1 MQNAG
6 ILLRAVVQ
14 CSGSVNINQ
23 SSLLKGL
30 IRAVLFLQKAVPL
43 VIMSYD
49 PKFKWSCDSSGL
61 GRDNLGPSHSN
72 IVLREK
78 FFSMKEWTNISCS
91 SRAFSVV

>member
-1 MQNAG
+1 
-6 ILLRAVVQ
+6 
-14 CSGSVNINQ
+14 
-23 SSLLKGL
+23 
-30 IRAVLFLQKAVPL
+30 
-43 VIMSYD
+43 MSYD

-78 FFSMKEWTNISCS
+78 FFSMKEWTNIRSCS

>member
-1 MQNAG
+1 MQWICQHKSEFSAQ
-6 ILLRAVVQ
+6 RFDTC
-14 CSGSVNINQ
+14 CS
-23 SSLLKGL
+23 
-30 IRAVLFLQKAVPL
+30 FLTEGRI
-43 VIMSYD
+43 IMSYD

-78 FFSMKEWTNISCS
+78 FFSVKEWTNIRSCS